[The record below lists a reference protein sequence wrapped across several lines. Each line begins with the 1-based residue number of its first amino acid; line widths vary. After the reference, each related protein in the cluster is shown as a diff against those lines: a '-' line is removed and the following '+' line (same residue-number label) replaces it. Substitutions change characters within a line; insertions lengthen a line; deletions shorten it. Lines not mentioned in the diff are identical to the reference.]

1 LGETIQFRAVG
12 NLKGK
17 GEQQQK
23 EKENQNVQHDVSGTN
38 GLHHRHHHWPNHRG
52 GVELSE
58 MPNKTDIIEKS
69 QSNIDK
75 NPSD

>member
-23 EKENQNVQHDVSGTN
+23 EKEDQNVQHDVSGTN
-38 GLHHRHHHWPNHRG
+38 GLYHRHHHWPNHRG
-52 GVELSE
+52 GVEL
-58 MPNKTDIIEKS
+58 
-69 QSNIDK
+69 
-75 NPSD
+75 